1 MATVKARILNNSNIR
16 AKQVA
21 IGNTDTVNL
30 STKSIQELSDVN
42 ATETDKGGMA
52 IDDVEGYEDIYEF
65 LRLKLEEVND
75 RKYLSSSS
83 LSEKEG
89 LILKNQLEENKEKQ
103 RMLLDQRFIGEE

>member
-42 ATETDKGGMA
+42 ATETDKGVLQYNA
-52 IDDVEGYEDIYEF
+52 ATDKWETTNV
-65 LRLKLEEVND
+65 
-75 RKYLSSSS
+75 
-83 LSEKEG
+83 
-89 LILKNQLEENKEKQ
+89 
-103 RMLLDQRFIGEE
+103 LDGGTF

>member
-42 ATETDKGGMA
+42 ATETDKGVLQYNA
-52 IDDVEGYEDIYEF
+52 ATDKWETTNLIDGGTF
-65 LRLKLEEVND
+65 
-75 RKYLSSSS
+75 
-83 LSEKEG
+83 
-89 LILKNQLEENKEKQ
+89 
-103 RMLLDQRFIGEE
+103 